1 MGWVCTHQDPCVARM
16 RTRHRSDARASVGR
30 PPTSPIAPAHLSE
43 RPACVIGSDAAS
55 VASLAEVLEEFA
67 AAEVDRLDSSRA
79 SLDRISRRAY
89 GLVVMDAREDD
100 PVAFVNE
107 LARRLV
113 AKQRSECAVLVVRD
127 PGDVTPALEH
137 LTQRLGA
144 PTVVRPVDAAGF
156 MAAIT
161 SLGDG
166 ERAAL
171 AAS

>member
-1 MGWVCTHQDPCVARM
+1 MARM

-55 VASLAEVLEEFA
+55 VAALAEVLEEFA

-89 GLVVMDAREDD
+89 GLVVLDARDDD

-107 LARRLV
+107 LARRLT
-113 AKQRSECAVLVVRD
+113 AKQRTECAVLVCRE
-127 PGDVTPALEH
+127 PGEVTPALER
-137 LTQRLGA
+137 LTQRLGV
-144 PTVVRPVDAAGF
+144 PSVIRPVEAASF
-156 MAAIT
+156 MAAVT
-161 SLGDG
+161 ALGDR
-166 ERAAL
+166 EPAAL